1 MRTVIY
7 ARFSSHLQNSRSI
20 EDQITVCR
28 ERCEREGWT
37 ILDIFTDYAISGAAG
52 ITEAQRPGL
61 AAMLARVEAGGIDQ
75 VLAESTDRIARH
87 QGDSFT
93 IRERLSYA
101 RARLFTLSDGEVNDI
116 SGTFKGLMD
125 AQFRKELGA
134 KIKRGQKGTIAS
146 GRSPAGLAY
155 GYRTANRIDSAG
167 RPVRGLREIDPEQS
181 AVVRRI
187 FRLFIDGQSARTIAG
202 ILNREGIPGPRGAI
216 WRASTINGDGPRG
229 NGILRNE
236 LYIGRLVH
244 NRTSKVVHPA
254 TRKVTIRV
262 NPSSEH
268 IIEEVPHLRVIAQE
282 DWDATRNRF
291 DHTAQKPLHRR
302 VRSRRMLSGLGQ
314 CGVCGGSWIVV
325 SGERWGCKT
334 NRADASCTN
343 TATISNKRYEERVLA
358 GLKTKM
364 LDPDIVAIFVKEYHE
379 EYARRAAET
388 RRDTDRLQR
397 AIDEAERKVTRL
409 VAAIA
414 AGGGEFV
421 EVKDALAKARADR
434 DNARDSL
441 NQIEALPV
449 VALHPTVAADYRREV
464 EQLHKSL
471 KDPEAKEATIPA
483 LRSLI
488 DRIILTPAPVGRG
501 VEVAIEGRLASILG
515 LATGCEV
522 PETLYASGQFA
533 LPAPS
538 SHPHRCSRPPSGLFH
553 RSPLDDYVNA
563 RHSACHSHRS
573 ERIAVMA
580 SVNFDIPHDLGR
592 AEARRRIVQGLPKL
606 ESKIPGGGQVTS
618 EWPAEDR
625 LMLTIIAMGQTVKAD
640 MNITDH
646 AIAGTVAIPMMLSMM
661 AGPISEFVKTSAE
674 KMLAKG

>member
-155 GYRTANRIDSAG
+155 GYRTANRIDTAG

-187 FRLFIDGQSARTIAG
+187 FRLFVDGQSARTIAG
-202 ILNREGIPGPRGAI
+202 ILNRENIPGPRGAI

-268 IIEEVPHLRVIAQE
+268 IVEEVPHLRIIAQE

-291 DHTAQKPLHRR
+291 DHTAQKPLHGR

-314 CGVCGGSWIVV
+314 CGICGGSWIVI
-325 SGERWGCKT
+325 SGDRWGCKT

-343 TATISNKRYEERVLA
+343 TATISNKRYEARVLA
-358 GLKTKM
+358 GLKGKM
-364 LDPDIVAIFVKEYHE
+364 VDPDIGAIVVRAYHE
-379 EYARRAAET
+379 DYAGHAAET

-397 AIDEAERKVTRL
+397 TIDEAERKITRL
-409 VAAIA
+409 VTAIA

-522 PETLYASGQFA
+522 PETLYACGQFA

-538 SHPHRCSRPPSGLFH
+538 LPILIDDAGAFPAWRVLDQQGNSRHCRLALIRTRKILP
-553 RSPLDDYVNA
+553 
-563 RHSACHSHRS
+563 
-573 ERIAVMA
+573 MA
-580 SVNFDIPHDLGR
+580 SVDFDIPHELGQ
-592 AEARRRIVQGLPKL
+592 AEARRRIEQGLPKL
-606 ESKIPGGGQVTS
+606 EAHIPGGGQVQS
-618 EWPAEDR
+618 EWPADDR

-640 MNITDH
+640 MNIADR
-646 AIAGTVAIPMMLSMM
+646 AITGTVAIPMMLSMM

-674 KMLAKG
+674 KMLAKA